1 VSVVFVIALAG
12 CGGSKSGAE
21 STTTAAESAKPSE
34 SAQTSPGG
42 QSAQATES
50 ATAGYG
56 ATEREWDAAHSAASD
71 FPAGSAY
78 DSDSSLPQV
87 EGHAGARYTEV
98 HGEGGRIVSYVYH
111 FPSAPIA
118 AAQRAVLSSELPAD
132 AHQLGFAIKPTCTV
146 MLVES
151 ATLRRTLS
159 GKVAHAGRVAV
170 QFTSGP
176 DENSYSAGAVS
187 AAALTPSASKR
198 SVEVEC

>member
-56 ATEREWDAAHSAASD
+56 ATEREWGAAHSAGSD

-98 HGEGGRIVSYVYH
+98 HREGGRIVSYVYH
-111 FPSAPIA
+111 FPGAPIA

-132 AHQLGFAIKPTCTV
+132 AHQLGFAIN
-146 MLVES
+146 
-151 ATLRRTLS
+151 R
-159 GKVAHAGRVAV
+159 HA
-170 QFTSGP
+170 
-176 DENSYSAGAVS
+176 
-187 AAALTPSASKR
+187 L
-198 SVEVEC
+198 